1 MDGAAA
7 DTILISIVSPDEVGL
22 IAAVTGELF
31 DLGANLADTSFA
43 VLGSGCEFSC
53 VAQLP
58 GSVTPAAVEDALNA
72 LDVLGSA
79 EVKVTAFPF
88 SADHRET
95 AEVTHIIDVEGGDR
109 PGLIARMAEVL
120 AEYGA
125 NVVRM
130 NSRAQVG
137 ADGQSHY
144 LTSFAVSM
152 PEGRAETCLAAV
164 HNTAGQLNL
173 QCRYRTA

>member
-1 MDGAAA
+1 MDGAA
-7 DTILISIVSPDEVGL
+7 DTVLISIVSPDEVGL

-31 DLGANLADTSFA
+31 DLGVNLADTSFA

-53 VAQLP
+53 VANLP
-58 GSVTPAAVEDALNA
+58 DGMKPDTVEDALNG
-72 LDVLGSA
+72 LDVLASA
-79 EVKVTAFPF
+79 DVKITAFPF
-88 SADHRET
+88 SAGHRDS
-95 AEVTHIIDVEGGDR
+95 AEITHVIEVEGGDR

-130 NSRAQVG
+130 NSRVRAGVG
-137 ADGQSHY
+137 GEDLY
-144 LTSFAVSM
+144 LTTFAVSM

-164 HNTAGQLNL
+164 YNTAGQLNL
-173 QCRYRTA
+173 RCQYRTV

>member
-1 MDGAAA
+1 MNDASG
-7 DTILISIVSPDEVGL
+7 DTVLISIVSPDEVGL
-22 IAAVTGELF
+22 IAGVTGELF

-43 VLGSGCEFSC
+43 VLGFGCEFSC

-58 GSVTPAAVEDALNA
+58 KGVTPQAVEEALNG
-72 LDVLGSA
+72 LQILGSA
-79 EVKVTAFPF
+79 SVKVTVFPF
-88 SADHRET
+88 GATHRES
-95 AEVTHIIDVEGGDR
+95 AEITHIIEVEGGDR

-120 AEYGA
+120 ADFDA

-130 NSRAQVG
+130 NSRVRPG
-137 ADGQSHY
+137 VDGRNQY
-144 LTSFAVSM
+144 ITTFAVWM

-173 QCRYRTA
+173 GCRYRTA